1 MADVKFSELSE
12 LAAADVA
19 SDDILAIVD
28 TTASTSKKLTI
39 NSLFGEVPVNIAV
52 NDATDT
58 SSATTGSIQT
68 DGGIGLAKKL
78 FVGTTSTLTGEVTI
92 GAGLI
97 ADAQDGAYLGSST
110 RQFSDLF
117 LADGAIVALGD
128 DGDTTITHVAD
139 TGVLL
144 NSTRQ
149 IQFGDSASYI
159 AQSSDGVLRI
169 DGEATVDINASTAV
183 DISNDLKLSSDSAVL
198 GFGAGNDATLTHTND
213 VGLTLNSTN
222 KLMFNDA
229 SQFVQG
235 SSATVLSI
243 GATDEIDLTATAVD
257 LNGTLNVSGLQTVQ
271 TGIVP
276 DASDG
281 AYLGTSS
288 LEFSDLFLA
297 DAAVIALGDG
307 GADVTLTHVA
317 DTGIQVNDTNK
328 FMFYDTALSI
338 GASADGAL
346 DLISDGS
353 INATVGAA
361 GLVLKG
367 TTPKLTLGDAGA
379 EDTFLVFDG
388 NAQDYRIGLD
398 DGTDKVEWGVGAAH
412 GTTTAMTMGVN
423 ASVPVIQTT
432 SAFGMAGTSG
442 TFVTLGAT
450 DTSPSV
456 KDSNLFKTHAS
467 TQTLTT
473 FDDPTIGQIITVIS
487 TAAVTFDFDADD
499 FKCGS
504 ADIVT
509 AAGDTTT
516 WVYDG
521 TYWYMISFMDVS
533 ANHSSGL

>member
-19 SDDILAIVD
+19 SDDILAVVD

-183 DISNDLKLSSDSAVL
+183 AVRSILSVAPIE
-198 GFGAGNDATLTHTND
+198 
-213 VGLTLNSTN
+213 STV
-222 KLMFNDA
+222 A
-229 SQFVQG
+229 
-235 SSATVLSI
+235 
-243 GATDEIDLTATAVD
+243 
-257 LNGTLNVSGLQTVQ
+257 
-271 TGIVP
+271 
-276 DASDG
+276 
-281 AYLGTSS
+281 
-288 LEFSDLFLA
+288 LE
-297 DAAVIALGDG
+297 
-307 GADVTLTHVA
+307 
-317 DTGIQVNDTNK
+317 
-328 FMFYDTALSI
+328 
-338 GASADGAL
+338 
-346 DLISDGS
+346 
-353 INATVGAA
+353 
-361 GLVLKG
+361 
-367 TTPKLTLGDAGA
+367 P
-379 EDTFLVFDG
+379 
-388 NAQDYRIGLD
+388 
-398 DGTDKVEWGVGAAH
+398 
-412 GTTTAMTMGVN
+412 
-423 ASVPVIQTT
+423 
-432 SAFGMAGTSG
+432 
-442 TFVTLGAT
+442 
-450 DTSPSV
+450 
-456 KDSNLFKTHAS
+456 
-467 TQTLTT
+467 
-473 FDDPTIGQIITVIS
+473 
-487 TAAVTFDFDADD
+487 
-499 FKCGS
+499 
-504 ADIVT
+504 
-509 AAGDTTT
+509 
-516 WVYDG
+516 
-521 TYWYMISFMDVS
+521 
-533 ANHSSGL
+533 

>member
-398 DGTDKVEWGVGAAH
+398 DGTDKIEWGVGAAH

-423 ASVPVIQTT
+423 ASVPIIQTVG
-432 SAFGMAGTSG
+432 AFAMAGTSG

>member
-235 SSATVLSI
+235 SSATELSI
-243 GATDEIDLTATAVD
+243 GASDEIDLTATAVD